1 MYSNLNGI
9 NNKYND
15 HDLAVLAA
23 CKKFEE
29 MYPKE
34 RQPEWLKYCMSMR
47 TVRNH
52 NKNWVIKMILLS
64 KPELEPN
71 QFWQW
76 EDDGVP
82 ILFQIDPETKKK
94 SVVICG
100 GPSTEIEVF
109 FEVEVDLAND
119 EVIVLVDAN
128 PNKLDGTRYE
138 INRR

>member
-1 MYSNLNGI
+1 MIPEDVIMYSDLNDI

-34 RQPEWLKYCMSMR
+34 RQAEC
-47 TVRNH
+47 
-52 NKNWVIKMILLS
+52 
-64 KPELEPN
+64 
-71 QFWQW
+71 
-76 EDDGVP
+76 GVP

-100 GPSTEIEVF
+100 GPSTDIEVF
-109 FEVEVDLAND
+109 LEVEVDLAND

-128 PNKLDGTRYE
+128 PNKLDGTKYE

>member
-1 MYSNLNGI
+1 
-9 NNKYND
+9 
-15 HDLAVLAA
+15 
-23 CKKFEE
+23 
-29 MYPKE
+29 
-34 RQPEWLKYCMSMR
+34 
-47 TVRNH
+47 
-52 NKNWVIKMILLS
+52 LLS
-64 KPELEPN
+64 KPELKPN

-100 GPSTEIEVF
+100 GPSTDIEVF

-128 PNKLDGTRYE
+128 PNKLDGTKYE